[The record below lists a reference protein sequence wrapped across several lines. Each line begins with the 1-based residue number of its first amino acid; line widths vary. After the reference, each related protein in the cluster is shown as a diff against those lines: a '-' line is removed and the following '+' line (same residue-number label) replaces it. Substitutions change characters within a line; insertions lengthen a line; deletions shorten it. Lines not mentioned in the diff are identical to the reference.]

1 MNSQLLG
8 EVMEIRSQQ
17 DKADLIASFIKTG
30 YTPELAT
37 QIANLFSSKTNRKE
51 TEHDGNNQRTDNGS
65 IK

>member
-1 MNSQLLG
+1 
-8 EVMEIRSQQ
+8 MEIRSQQ

-51 TEHDGNNQRTDNGS
+51 TENDGNNQRTDNGS